1 MTLVA
6 IFTVMALSFGAI
18 AWPFLGRRVNGDAAR
33 KPIAPWD
40 DLVSQRDT
48 TYQALKELEFE
59 YNLGNLSDADYADLR
74 ERYRTQAAGVLQ
86 KLDTATAD
94 VGPEEAPPAV
104 LAGSPEMACPSCH
117 EAIVEGDTYC
127 ARCGERLGAHCR
139 DCGEPV
145 LEKDRFC
152 PACGQR
158 LEVEE

>member
-6 IFTVMALSFGAI
+6 IFAVMALSFGAI
-18 AWPFLGRRVNGDAAR
+18 AWPFLGRRVSGDAAR
-33 KPIAPWD
+33 KPVRPWD

-94 VGPEEAPPAV
+94 IGPEDPPPAV
-104 LAGSPEMACPSCH
+104 LAGSPGKGCPSCRA
-117 EAIVEGDTYC
+117 AIAEGDAYC

-139 DCGEPV
+139 DCGQPV
-145 LEKDRFC
+145 AEEDRFC
-152 PACGQR
+152 PACGR
-158 LEVEE
+158 SLEVEV

>member
-18 AWPFLGRRVNGDAAR
+18 AWPFLGRRISGDAGPKPAR
-33 KPIAPWD
+33 PGE

-59 YNLGNLSDADYADLR
+59 YNRGNLSDADYADLR

-86 KLDTATAD
+86 KLDTATEHID
-94 VGPEEAPPAV
+94 LEDPPPAV
-104 LAGSPEMACPSCH
+104 LAGSPGKGCPSCRA
-117 EAIVEGDTYC
+117 AIAEGDAYC

-139 DCGEPV
+139 DCGQPV
-145 LEKDRFC
+145 AEEDRFC
-152 PACGQR
+152 PACGR
-158 LEVEE
+158 SLEVEV

>member
-6 IFTVMALSFGAI
+6 IFAVMVLSFGAI
-18 AWPFLGRRVNGDAAR
+18 AWPFLGRRVSGDAAP
-33 KPIAPWD
+33 KPARPWD

-86 KLDTATAD
+86 KLDTATEHID
-94 VGPEEAPPAV
+94 LEDAPPAV
-104 LAGSPEMACPSCH
+104 PAGSPGTTCPSCR
-117 EAIVEGDTYC
+117 ETSVAGDAYC

-139 DCGEPV
+139 DCGQPV
-145 LEKDRFC
+145 LEEDKFC
-152 PACGQR
+152 PACGR
-158 LEVEE
+158 PLEVEV

>member
-18 AWPFLGRRVNGDAAR
+18 AWPFLTRRVNGDPAR
-33 KPIAPWD
+33 KPVTPWD

-74 ERYRTQAAGVLQ
+74 ERYRTQAAGILQ
-86 KLDTATAD
+86 RLDAATEHID
-94 VGPEEAPPAV
+94 PEDAPPAA
-104 LAGSPEMACPSCH
+104 LEAPSGRACPSCH

-139 DCGEPV
+139 DCGQPV
-145 LEKDRFC
+145 LEEDRFC
-152 PACGQR
+152 PACGR
-158 LEVEE
+158 PLEVEV

>member
-6 IFTVMALSFGAI
+6 IFAVMVLSFGAI
-18 AWPFLGRRVNGDAAR
+18 AWPFLGRRVNGNAAR
-33 KPIAPWD
+33 KPVRPWD

-86 KLDTATAD
+86 KLDAATAD
-94 VGPEEAPPAV
+94 IGPEEAPPAV
-104 LAGSPEMACPSCH
+104 VAGAPGLACP
-117 EAIVEGDTYC
+117 
-127 ARCGERLGAHCR
+127 ARPGARRGARCR

-145 LEKDRFC
+145 LEEDRFC

>member
-18 AWPFLGRRVNGDAAR
+18 AWPFLTRRVNGDPAP
-33 KPIAPWD
+33 KPVTPLD

-104 LAGSPEMACPSCH
+104 VGGAPGVGGALGRALPGLRRARAGRGQVLP
-117 EAIVEGDTYC
+117 
-127 ARCGERLGAHCR
+127 RLRSA
-139 DCGEPV
+139 
-145 LEKDRFC
+145 
-152 PACGQR
+152 A
-158 LEVEE
+158 

>member
-6 IFTVMALSFGAI
+6 IFAVMALSFGAI

-86 KLDTATAD
+86 KLDTATEHID
-94 VGPEEAPPAV
+94 LEDAPPAA
-104 LAGSPEMACPSCH
+104 LAGSPGTRCPSCS
-117 EAIVEGDTYC
+117 EAIVEGDSYC
-127 ARCGERLGAHCR
+127 ARCGARLGAHCR
-139 DCGEPV
+139 DCGQPV
-145 LEKDRFC
+145 LEEDRFC
-152 PACGQR
+152 PACGR
-158 LEVEE
+158 PLEVEV

>member
-18 AWPFLGRRVNGDAAR
+18 AWPFLGRRVYGDPAR
-33 KPIAPWD
+33 KPVTPWD

-74 ERYRTQAAGVLQ
+74 ERYRTQAAGILQ
-86 KLDTATAD
+86 RLDAATEHID
-94 VGPEEAPPAV
+94 PEDPPPAALEAPS
-104 LAGSPEMACPSCH
+104 GRACPSCH

-139 DCGEPV
+139 DCGNLV
-145 LEKDRFC
+145 LEEDRFC
-152 PACGQR
+152 PACGR
-158 LEVEE
+158 PLEVEV